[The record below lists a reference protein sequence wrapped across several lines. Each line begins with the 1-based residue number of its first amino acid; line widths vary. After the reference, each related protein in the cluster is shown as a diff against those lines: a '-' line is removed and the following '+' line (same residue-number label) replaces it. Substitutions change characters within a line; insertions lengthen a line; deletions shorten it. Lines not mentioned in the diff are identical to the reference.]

1 MIKKDFFNI
10 IDLGASKIRF
20 SVFDKDFNEK
30 FFKSRSV
37 KLQGE
42 NSDYFNMLED
52 IIKETEKKIS
62 SHIQDVILIFDPLK
76 LLTIEISLSKNLGGG
91 AKLLK
96 VYNSLILELN
106 QIINTN
112 YPNYSIAHILLDS
125 CIVDKKIFNELPK
138 HKKEIKDIKA
148 DFKIICF
155 SKKVIKFL
163 KNDFNKININVTNF
177 FCASYVKTYSY
188 LKKMNLKKAA
198 FLEIGLNRS
207 TFIFYEKNKLKYI
220 KTIPIGGNFITK
232 DISNIFKIT
241 IEEAEKLKKSF
252 NSSETEFSYEDISE
266 GDQVS
271 AKQIFNKNISINLL
285 KKVILYRIQEII
297 DLTFKK
303 SKIEMNILD
312 IKESELFLVG
322 DGSLIFSN
330 NSFHLNDDLQFKNLN
345 HYIETDNQICN
356 AALVHYLNNYES
368 PKLINKKQGLFER
381 FFNFFEK

>member
-1 MIKKDFFNI
+1 
-10 IDLGASKIRF
+10 
-20 SVFDKDFNEK
+20 
-30 FFKSRSV
+30 
-37 KLQGE
+37 
-42 NSDYFNMLED
+42 
-52 IIKETEKKIS
+52 
-62 SHIQDVILIFDPLK
+62 
-76 LLTIEISLSKNLGGG
+76 
-91 AKLLK
+91 
-96 VYNSLILELN
+96 
-106 QIINTN
+106 
-112 YPNYSIAHILLDS
+112 
-125 CIVDKKIFNELPK
+125 
-138 HKKEIKDIKA
+138 
-148 DFKIICF
+148 
-155 SKKVIKFL
+155 
-163 KNDFNKININVTNF
+163 
-177 FCASYVKTYSY
+177 
-188 LKKMNLKKAA
+188 MNLKKAA

-207 TFIFYEKNKLKYI
+207 TFIFYEKKKLKYI

-312 IKESELFLVG
+312 IKDSELFLVG